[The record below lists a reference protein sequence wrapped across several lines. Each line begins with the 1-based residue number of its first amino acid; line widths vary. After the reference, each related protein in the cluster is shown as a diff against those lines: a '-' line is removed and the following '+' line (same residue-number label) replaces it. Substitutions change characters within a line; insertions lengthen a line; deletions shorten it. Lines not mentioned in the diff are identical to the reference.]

1 MTCTVYEYIFM
12 HAANAH
18 AYPSRDQTS
27 SKTHEARG
35 ECSMQDISKTTGTA
49 HPLELV
55 RRGNRSRDLGR
66 DLQEIGWTQGLRVAP
81 SPERAMVFSEHV
93 HGIIML
99 HEATCSL
106 QLGHILMIFS
116 YNIL

>member
-1 MTCTVYEYIFM
+1 
-12 HAANAH
+12 
-18 AYPSRDQTS
+18 
-27 SKTHEARG
+27 
-35 ECSMQDISKTTGTA
+35 MQDISKTTGTA

-116 YNIL
+116 YNML